1 MKRCLNVIGI
11 FLLLQ
16 FFPYCAN
23 QEAQKN
29 EGRGSSAHA
38 ALAEIDSLM
47 WWRADSAFVL
57 LQEFVVSPEAKELD
71 TFDGHYCQL
80 LISELL
86 YKNDCEQTNRTELL
100 QALSYFDSLTFTL
113 NDTPHASR
121 RHCGLDPQSPEHND
135 NLTFLTARAHYIN
148 GVGYYEKDSIVQ
160 ACAEY
165 LKALEVME
173 AHFEE
178 KELVGEKARFM
189 TLTHG
194 RLGDMFSE
202 QFMMDP
208 SIMCYK
214 NALVYCNIEPTSP
227 TGISNLLTR
236 LGVQYDKLGDKEKMR
251 DCYGQ
256 ALEAM
261 PSCDNL
267 SYRDLAAS
275 KAFCDYQL
283 GLGIDHSL
291 AALRR
296 ILVDADNEEERKTR
310 FLAIGAMFAEERMY
324 DSAMYYLEPLFEN
337 EDDIALKIPAAECL
351 RNIYDSIGDNEKLD
365 KCLHFMALRKK
376 SEAQSKALVSQL
388 DELMK
393 SYTNQKLKNEAEKTR
408 EKAVR
413 KAMNI
418 VIPIAIW
425 LVLVIIVLA
434 KLRNKKSL
442 KKQQEEADKVLGEA
456 EQEHEKKLRLRQAMA
471 DKTLEETKKK
481 YEGELRQLREETEQ
495 QLEEE
500 ERKHQQWMAKA
511 REHHEEELKVQKD
524 LSEKEMGEIRKRH
537 DGELEAERVAH
548 RQEMETKEQ
557 AAQHEREQYEE
568 ELRQRDAE
576 AKQHLEEAEQR
587 HREKTAEMAQR
598 HEEEMRSQQ
607 DKTEDEIS
615 ATQKRYEQELEAVR
629 QAHQQEMEA
638 KAAEAKADREL
649 HEEELRRRREQ
660 AEQWLAEAEQ
670 DHRRKVAELAKR
682 QEEETRRQ
690 QEKME
695 QEREQA
701 KKRHEAELEAE
712 RMAYRKEQEA
722 LRQSLRQREVQVNAL
737 EMAMGRQ
744 REEAERRREAFLKEP
759 ICQRILGQVRRK
771 TITTRENAFELGLS
785 LKDEDFEQLGTAVEK
800 HYEGFDNML
809 LSQCPSLKQGLISLC
824 HLHLLGINEREIAVL
839 KNVSYSAIKKQNESL
854 QEKLGVEE
862 NVAEYVLRVAEGLC
876 VPQGVL
882 QDVSQKILQGILD
895 IVSIN
900 PKITREEMAN
910 QLGVSSKTVGRYLK
924 KLGNRVRYVGS
935 GYSGHWE
942 VIR

>member
-1 MKRCLNVIGI
+1 MALMVACSPSVKVPEDTRSV
-11 FLLLQ
+11 
-16 FFPYCAN
+16 
-23 QEAQKN
+23 
-29 EGRGSSAHA
+29 EGTSLELSA
-38 ALAEIDSLM
+38 IDSLM
-47 WWRADSAFVL
+47 WRQPDSAL
-57 LQEFVVSPEAKELD
+57 AQLQAFCNSPEADSLD
-71 TFDGHYCQL
+71 EFNGHYCQL

-86 YKNDCEQTNRTELL
+86 YKNDWGQSNREELL
-100 QALSYFDSLTFTL
+100 QAVAYFDSLVRL
-113 NDTPHASR
+113 TPPLQRGAG
-121 RHCGLDPQSPEHND
+121 GLKNTPS
-135 NLTFLTARAHYIN
+135 NLTPNLVFLDARAHYIN
-148 GVGYYEKDSIVQ
+148 GVGYYEQDSIVQ

-418 VIPIAIW
+418 VIPIAIG

-456 EQEHEKKLRLRQAMA
+456 EQEHEKKLRLRQAVA

-500 ERKHQQWMAKA
+500 ERKHQQWMDKAK
-511 REHHEEELKVQKD
+511 EQHEEELKVQKD

-537 DGELEAERVAH
+537 DE
-548 RQEMETKEQ
+548 
-557 AAQHEREQYEE
+557 
-568 ELRQRDAE
+568 
-576 AKQHLEEAEQR
+576 
-587 HREKTAEMAQR
+587 
-598 HEEEMRSQQ
+598 
-607 DKTEDEIS
+607 
-615 ATQKRYEQELEAVR
+615 ELEAVR
-629 QAHQQEMEA
+629 QTHRMQQ
-638 KAAEAKADREL
+638 AALSGRLKRSN
-649 HEEELRRRREQ
+649 EELR
-660 AEQWLAEAEQ
+660 
-670 DHRRKVAELAKR
+670 ELR
-682 QEEETRRQ
+682 DQRRQ
-690 QEKME
+690 QTSNGLPK
-695 QEREQA
+695 QETQA
-701 KKRHEAELEAE
+701 V
-712 RMAYRKEQEA
+712 
-722 LRQSLRQREVQVNAL
+722 SFND
-737 EMAMGRQ
+737 
-744 REEAERRREAFLKEP
+744 EP
-759 ICQRILGQVRRK
+759 ICRLIMERVNEGQFKAKIDCELYKSYALDKQQLLDLRAAVDRHFGQFTLWLRKAYPKLTSIDIDYCCLYLLNLTHADVSALMQRAYNTVVRRDSK
-771 TITTRENAFELGLS
+771 I
-785 LKDEDFEQLGTAVEK
+785 
-800 HYEGFDNML
+800 
-809 LSQCPSLKQGLISLC
+809 
-824 HLHLLGINEREIAVL
+824 
-839 KNVSYSAIKKQNESL
+839 
-854 QEKLGVEE
+854 
-862 NVAEYVLRVAEGLC
+862 
-876 VPQGVL
+876 
-882 QDVSQKILQGILD
+882 QKILGSEKPISVILMD
-895 IVSIN
+895 LAHN
-900 PKITREEMAN
+900 H
-910 QLGVSSKTVGRYLK
+910 SSV
-924 KLGNRVRYVGS
+924 
-935 GYSGHWE
+935 
-942 VIR
+942 